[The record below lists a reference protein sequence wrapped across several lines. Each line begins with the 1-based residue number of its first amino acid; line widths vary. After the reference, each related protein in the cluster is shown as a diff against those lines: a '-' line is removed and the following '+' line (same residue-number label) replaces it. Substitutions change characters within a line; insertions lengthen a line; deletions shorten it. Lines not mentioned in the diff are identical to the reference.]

1 MERNLINVRIVA
13 KSNQISSLTNI
24 SKFTLGRNH
33 PDVKEHGKA
42 FTQSSSLGQHQRIH
56 PSEKLKSLNIRK
68 VAKAVITLASLN
80 IREHVLERNPSN
92 IISDERG
99 LS

>member
-1 MERNLINVRIVA
+1 MA

-33 PDVKEHGKA
+33 PDVKKRGKA

-56 PSEKLKSLNIRK
+56 PSEKLKSLNIRQ
-68 VAKAVITLASLN
+68 VAKAVITLTSLI
-80 IREHVLERNPSN
+80 IREHVLERNPGN
-92 IISDERG
+92 IISDEIG

>member
-1 MERNLINVRIVA
+1 MWQNLTKFQA
-13 KSNQISSLTNI
+13 LLNI

-33 PDVKEHGKA
+33 PDAKKRGKT

-56 PSEKLKSLNIRK
+56 PSEKLKNLNIRK
-68 VAKAVITLASLN
+68 VAKALITLTSLN
-80 IREHVLERNPSN
+80 IREHILERNSSN

>member
-1 MERNLINVRIVA
+1 MA

-33 PDVKEHGKA
+33 PDVKKRGKA
-42 FTQSSSLGQHQRIH
+42 FTQSSSLGQPQRIH

-68 VAKAVITLASLN
+68 VAKAVITLTSLI
-80 IREHVLERNPSN
+80 IREHVLERNPGN

>member
-24 SKFTLGRNH
+24 SKFTLVRNNQ
-33 PDVKEHGKA
+33 DVKKRGKA
-42 FTQSSSLGQHQRIH
+42 FTQSSSLGQPQRIH

-68 VAKAVITLASLN
+68 VAKAVITLTSLI
-80 IREHVLERNPSN
+80 IREHVLDRNPGN

>member
-1 MERNLINVRIVA
+1 MA

-33 PDVKEHGKA
+33 PDVKKHGKA

-56 PSEKLKSLNIRK
+56 PSEKLKSLNIRQ
-68 VAKAVITLASLN
+68 VAKAVITLTSLI
-80 IREHVLERNPSN
+80 IREHVLERNPGN
-92 IISDERG
+92 IISDEIG